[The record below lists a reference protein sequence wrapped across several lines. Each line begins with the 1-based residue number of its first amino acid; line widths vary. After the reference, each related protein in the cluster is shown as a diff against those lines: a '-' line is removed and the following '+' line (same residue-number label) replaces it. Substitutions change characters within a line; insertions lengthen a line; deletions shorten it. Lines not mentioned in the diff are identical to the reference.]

1 MFCLIPAL
9 LAALVVGVAPASLTP
24 SPRSRP
30 PLHVYRGVAPEYEAL
45 LTAPERRLRATD
57 VRMQALIAEGIRR
70 SPTFARLLGD
80 LEKTDLIAYVER
92 IQNMPAAMSGRLLFV
107 SASPAQRYVRIQLG
121 TGGTNADAIVTLAHE
136 LQHAIEVGTSPD
148 VRDQEALAR
157 LYQRIGQNSLS
168 GHTYDTVAAQSAGKL
183 VRRELEG

>member
-1 MFCLIPAL
+1 MLCLIPAL
-9 LAALVVGVAPASLTP
+9 LAVVGLAPPASVVP
-24 SPRSRP
+24 SHRSTP
-30 PLHVYRGVAPEYEAL
+30 PLRVYRSIAAEYEAL
-45 LTAPERRLRATD
+45 LTSPERRLRATD
-57 VRMQALIAEGIRR
+57 VRMQSLIAEGIRR
-70 SPTFARLLGD
+70 SPTFARLLVQ

-92 IQNMPAAMSGRLLFV
+92 VPNLPAVISGRLLFI

-148 VRDQEALAR
+148 VRDQDALAR

-168 GHTYDTVAAQSAGKL
+168 GHTYDTVAAQAAGRL

>member
-1 MFCLIPAL
+1 MFGLIPAL
-9 LAALVVGVAPASLTP
+9 LLALVAAGPPASAVP
-24 SPRSRP
+24 ANRSTP
-30 PLHVYRGVAPEYEAL
+30 PLRVYRGLTAEYQAL
-45 LTAPERRLRATD
+45 LMSPERRLRTTD
-57 VRMQALIAEGIRR
+57 LRLQSLIAEGVRR
-70 SPTFARLLGD
+70 SPTFARLLLE

-92 IQNMPAAMSGRLLFV
+92 VPNLPAVISGRLVFV

-121 TGGTNADAIVTLAHE
+121 TGGSNADSIVTLAHE

-148 VRDQEALAR
+148 VRDQQALAR

-168 GHTYDTVAAQSAGKL
+168 GHTYDTVAAQSTGKL